1 MVGGEVAGRVIP
13 PCRCLVLRRLVL
25 RSSLCRFLVLRFLV
39 FRFTINTSVFIVLE
53 GIEGS
58 GKSTQARLL
67 ADWLAVRGVAHV
79 LTREPG
85 GTQIGEDVRRA
96 LLHGGEVPAR
106 SELLLMLAARA
117 AFVDDV
123 VLPALA
129 RGEVVISDRYELS
142 SFAYQ
147 GYGRGLPLEEL
158 RRVNAFATGGLHP
171 DLTIVMDVSVAEG
184 AARRG
189 RRGLDA
195 DRIERAGEA
204 FHREVARA
212 YRLLSTTEPDVVMV
226 DGTGTEA
233 AVHTLVMGLLAER
246 HPETFGRAQG

>member
-1 MVGGEVAGRVIP
+1 M
-13 PCRCLVLRRLVL
+13 
-25 RSSLCRFLVLRFLV
+25 
-39 FRFTINTSVFIVLE
+39 FIVLE

-67 ADWLAVRGVAHV
+67 AEWLAARGVAHV

-85 GTQIGEDVRRA
+85 GTQIGEEVRRA
-96 LLHGGEVPAR
+96 LLHGGDVPAR

-123 VLPALA
+123 VRPALA
-129 RGEVVISDRYELS
+129 RGDVVISDRYELS

-147 GYGRGLPLEEL
+147 GYGRGLPLEGL
-158 RRVNAFATGGLHP
+158 RQANAFATGGLHP
-171 DLTIVMDVSVAEG
+171 DLTIVLEVPVAVG

-189 RRGLDA
+189 RRGSEA

-212 YRLLSTTEPDVVMV
+212 YRLLSTTEPDVVTV
-226 DGTGTEA
+226 DGIGTEA
-233 AVHTLVMGLLAER
+233 AVHALVMGLLAER
-246 HPETFGRAQG
+246 HPETFRQAQG